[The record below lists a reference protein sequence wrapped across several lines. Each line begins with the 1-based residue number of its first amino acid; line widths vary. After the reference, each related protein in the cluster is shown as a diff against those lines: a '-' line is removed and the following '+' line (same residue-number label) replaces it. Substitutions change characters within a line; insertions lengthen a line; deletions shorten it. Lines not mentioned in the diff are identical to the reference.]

1 MSYLLVL
8 VLCTSFESK
17 VLLVKL
23 LEACAFKV
31 GDGESQAQKLLF
43 SKQKP
48 STHDNIKTT
57 KSDA

>member
-48 STHDNIKTT
+48 STHDNIKT
-57 KSDA
+57 